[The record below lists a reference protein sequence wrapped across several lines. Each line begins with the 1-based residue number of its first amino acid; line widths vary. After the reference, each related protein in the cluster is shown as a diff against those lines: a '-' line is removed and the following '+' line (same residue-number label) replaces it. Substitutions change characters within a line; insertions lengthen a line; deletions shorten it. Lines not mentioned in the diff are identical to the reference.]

1 MISVQQAQH
10 EIILNSTPLNSQIT
24 PLQNAL
30 NDVLATDIIS
40 PISLPLFDQSSMDGY
55 AIRHEDIQKQ
65 GMRFPVIGEMRA
77 GCQDLLTLSAHTA
90 IRVFTGA
97 PIPVGTTA
105 VVIQENVTRIGNEI
119 IINEFP
125 VAPYK
130 NIRMAGQQ
138 ICANEIAMHAGARIT
153 PGSVGFLLNMNISEV
168 EVYRKPKIGIVVTGD
183 ELVRVGDPLAA
194 GQVYESNASMLK
206 AALAEEGLL
215 DVDIVYV
222 SDSLNDT
229 VEALADYAN
238 TKDVILSS
246 GGISVGDYDFVG
258 EALQIIGAKTI
269 FYKVK
274 QKPGKPLLFAKRAE
288 KLFFALPGNPFSSL
302 VCFYEYVLPALRKM
316 RGYQDCF
323 LKKIK
328 VPILSDYAF
337 DGARDEFLKALVTN
351 EGVMMLDGQE
361 SFALRS
367 FAVANA
373 FIYLPNSQSTVKAGE
388 MVEVHLLP
396 LN

>member
-1 MISVQQAQH
+1 MISVLKAQH
-10 EIILNSTPLNSQIT
+10 EIILNATPLSAQKI
-24 PLQNAL
+24 PLQDAL
-30 NDVLATDIIS
+30 NDILAQDVIS
-40 PISLPLFDQSSMDGY
+40 PISLPFFDQSSMDGY
-55 AIRHEDIQKQ
+55 AVRHADIQQ
-65 GMRFPVIGEMRA
+65 RGVSMPVIGEMRA
-77 GCQDLLTLSAHTA
+77 GCQDLLTLTPNSA

-97 PIPVGTTA
+97 PIPIGTTA
-105 VVIQENVTRIGNEI
+105 VIIQENVNRTGNQI
-119 IINEFP
+119 VINEFP
-125 VAPYK
+125 IDQHK
-130 NIRMAGQQ
+130 NIRIVGQQ
-138 ICANEIAMHAGARIT
+138 IRANEVAMHSGSRIT
-153 PGSVGFLLNMNISEV
+153 PGSVGFLLNMNICEV
-168 EVYRKPKIGIVVTGD
+168 EVHRKPKIGIVVTGD
-183 ELVRVGDPLAA
+183 ELVRAGDVLER
-194 GQVYESNASMLK
+194 GQVYESNSSMLK
-206 AALAEEGLL
+206 AALALEGLA
-215 DVDIVYV
+215 DVEVTYV
-222 SDSLNDT
+222 ADRLADT
-229 VEALADYAN
+229 IEALEYHAS

-258 EALQIIGAKTI
+258 EALQAIGAKTI

-316 RGYQDCF
+316 RGYSDCF

-337 DGARDEFLKALVTN
+337 DGTRDEFLKALVTE
-351 EGVMMLDGQE
+351 EGVHVLDGQE

-373 FIYLPNSQSTVKAGE
+373 FIYLPASQHTVKAGE